1 MKNNSTN
8 NKNALHNFMQ
18 NQNNKNTPDN
28 SKTQSKFSAKKKREE
43 NEDYQDLSD
52 EEIAEKEELLEAKKN
67 SNYMASRYNKSQMSK
82 MAIRDLFVRYGLVFI
97 AVGLLIFG
105 LLKSAVKM
113 FS

>member
-18 NQNNKNTPDN
+18 NQNNKNTLDN

-82 MAIRDLFVRYGLVFI
+82 MVIRDLFIRYGLVAFI
-97 AVGLLIFG
+97 VILLVMGLI
-105 LLKSAVKM
+105 KSAIKM
-113 FS
+113 F